1 MEKGR
6 VLRQQKR
13 TLSKA
18 KAGSIIPSSVKPES
32 KIKEYGAPKVREI
45 STNYSSK
52 KRTITLGCWNCGC
65 SSGGG
70 THC

>member
-6 VLRQQKR
+6 VLGQQKG
-13 TLSKA
+13 TQSET

-32 KIKEYGAPKVREI
+32 KTEECGAPEVREI